1 MISTFLYWVKYE
13 YDVVGQQLTL
23 PFFVSVFTLQI
34 LEEQNEQDEDSST
47 AGPEGGDEGDI
58 EAGTAEE
65 AKDGESPDNL
75 VNQRSE
81 SQSTAA
87 GSSSL
92 SFAEEVS

>member
-1 MISTFLYWVKYE
+1 MMWLAK
-13 YDVVGQQLTL
+13 LTL

-47 AGPEGGDEGDI
+47 RPEGGDEGDI

-65 AKDGESPDNL
+65 AKDGESPGNL

-92 SFAEEVS
+92 SFVEEVS